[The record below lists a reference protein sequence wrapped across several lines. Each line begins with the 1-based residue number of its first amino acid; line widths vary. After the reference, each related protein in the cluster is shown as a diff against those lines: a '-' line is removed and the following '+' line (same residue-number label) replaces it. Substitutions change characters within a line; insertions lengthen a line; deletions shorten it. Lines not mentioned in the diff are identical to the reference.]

1 MTGKDSPQY
10 LAAADFIRKNLR
22 LQAVPSVP
30 EIMLYK
36 AHSGSG
42 LGRLT
47 RLDRAGSTAPYWAYH
62 WAGGA
67 VLARHILSQPQ
78 TVSDR
83 HVLDLGSGSGLVAI
97 AAANAGAAHVTAIDI
112 DIHAIAAIDLNAAT
126 NGTKIET
133 LQADILDAS
142 PPACDVILAGDVFY
156 DARLASRVLPF
167 LARCRAAGID
177 VLIGDPGR
185 APLPRERLRLVT
197 TYAVAD
203 FGAEMKNVSGVYSL

>member
-22 LQAVPSVP
+22 LRPVPSVP
-30 EIMLYK
+30 EIRLYT

-47 RLDRAGSTAPYWAYH
+47 RLGRSGSTAPYWAYH

-67 VLARHILSQPQ
+67 VLARHILFQPQ

-167 LARCRAAGID
+167 LARCRAGGID

-203 FGAEMKNVSGVYSL
+203 FGTEMENVSGVYSL

>member
-10 LAAADFIRKNLR
+10 LAAADFIRKNLCLR
-22 LQAVPSVP
+22 PVPSVP
-30 EIMLYK
+30 EIRLYT

-42 LGRLT
+42 LGRLA
-47 RLDRAGSTAPYWAYH
+47 RLGRSGSTAPYWAYH

-67 VLARHILSQPQ
+67 VLARHILFQPQ

-167 LARCRAAGID
+167 LARCRAGGID

-203 FGAEMKNVSGVYSL
+203 FGTEMENVSGVYSL